1 MNSCIVIC
9 RSSINSTASIE
20 VIKCLLK
27 HGCNPNQQNIYG
39 KTPLQQIGIYGSKM
53 PKLTQQAIE
62 ILLDHNAPP
71 PEDSWETVLDQEPP
85 EAYTKLFLMG
95 FPGTGK
101 STLAESIKIDAE
113 ARVESLTNRFKKVS
127 NVPKDTSGIVP
138 SDIHS
143 KKFGLMTI
151 YDLAGHSEFYAC
163 HDFALRN
170 ILAGSPSSIIFLVV
184 DMRSDQDCLIKTF
197 LYWCNFASNLF
208 DCHQLIK
215 PFLFII
221 GSHDDKVSAKSIE
234 ECKIYIENLKS
245 KGIFSK
251 FKLENLI
258 SLDCRYPGSVKM
270 AELRSRISDCCQS
283 IKRQQVINSQ
293 QHYFLVGIISEF
305 KSKNAFTISE
315 MITVANELPAHSY
328 VRKFVLDMNQD
339 IIVNICI
346 TLNKRGNILFL
357 HNQSKPLDSWI
368 VLKKDF
374 LLKRICGSIFAPVY
388 FNEHKAV
395 ASSTGIVSATKLA
408 NEFPDLDTE
417 LVISILSHLQFS
429 HEVTDPEI
437 LKELS
442 VTTTE
447 MTKYLFFPSLVVVTI
462 PQGVW
467 DHQTCFTHQSVW
479 IMKCQVD
486 EQFLPSAFLHVTIH
500 NLAFSHAMAPSSSA
514 STKLSI
520 ERRCKVWKN
529 GIFWRSLLGID
540 ALVEVDCK
548 SVAVYI
554 RARKSCELDAVN
566 LRSQLISRVL
576 SVKSEY
582 CKEVKVEE
590 FLVKPESITFPLK
603 CDAELVPMK
612 ELSHSISTCKPF
624 VLDTTDNL
632 VEIQNLLHF
641 EVLVDLGESILCE
654 LFGQD
659 SNCKITPEFLLRFA
673 DKLHHKMSTFVKVLD
688 IPDSA
693 IAVATENARPY
704 NVDKFFRVLNYWQ
717 DRNPT
722 YGELRR
728 AITKYSVFAGRSPLN
743 C

>member
-1 MNSCIVIC
+1 MKLLVENGCDTKQKDTFEM
-9 RSSINSTASIE
+9 TALQYLCSVEIIDRDE
-20 VIKCLLK
+20 AKPSQDAITLLL
-27 HGCNPNQQNIYG
+27 GQNAL
-39 KTPLQQIGIYGSKM
+39 PL
-53 PKLTQQAIE
+53 
-62 ILLDHNAPP
+62 DN
-71 PEDSWETVLDQEPP
+71 SWEKLLQDKKLPDG
-85 EAYTKLFLMG
+85 YTKLFIMG

-101 STLAESIKIDAE
+101 STLVESIKTDVE
-113 ARVESLTNRFKKVS
+113 TRVEGLVHQFKKVG
-127 NVPKDTSGIVP
+127 NVRKDTCGIVP
-138 SDIHS
+138 SDVQS
-143 KKFGLMTI
+143 RKFGLMTI
-151 YDLAGHSEFYAC
+151 YDLAGHSEFYAS
-163 HDFALRN
+163 HDFALRS
-170 ILAGSPSSIIFLVV
+170 ILAGSPSSIILLVV
-184 DMRSDQDCLIKTF
+184 DVRFDRDLINKSI
-197 LYWCNFASNLF
+197 LHWCNFASNLF
-208 DCHQLIK
+208 DCHRFGK

-221 GSHDDKVSAKSIE
+221 GSHADKVSAKSIE
-234 ECKIYIENLKS
+234 QCNLCVENLS
-245 KGIFSK
+245 VKGIFSK
-251 FKLENLI
+251 FRLQSLI
-258 SLDCRYPGSVKM
+258 SLDCRYPGSGKM
-270 AELRSRISDCCQS
+270 TELRSRISDCSHS
-283 IKRQQVINSQ
+283 IRQQQVINTQ

-305 KSKNAFTISE
+305 GNKNAFTISE
-315 MITVANELPAHSY
+315 MNKLANELPSQSH
-328 VRKFVLDMNQD
+328 VNKFIRDMNQD
-339 IIVNICI
+339 KIVDIC
-346 TLNKRGNILFL
+346 TNLNKRGNILFL

-374 LLKRICGSIFAPVY
+374 LLKRICGSIFSPVH

-395 ASSTGIVSATKLA
+395 ASSTGIVPGTKLA
-408 NEFPDLDTE
+408 EEFPDLDTE
-417 LVISILSHLQFS
+417 LVISILSHLQFC

-462 PQGVW
+462 PQRVW
-467 DHQTCFTHQSVW
+467 DQQTHFIHQSVW
-479 IMKCQVD
+479 IMKCQAD

-500 NLAFSHAMAPSSSA
+500 NLAFSHAMAPSSSV

-540 ALVEVDCK
+540 VLVEVDNK

-554 RARKSCELDAVN
+554 RARKDCELDAVK
-566 LRSQLISRVL
+566 LRSQLISGVL
-576 SVKSEY
+576 SAKLDY
-582 CKEVKVEE
+582 CKEVKIEE
-590 FLVKPESITFPLK
+590 FLVKPESITFPLN
-603 CDAELVPMK
+603 CDVELVPMK

-624 VLDTTDNL
+624 VFDTTDNL

-659 SNCKITPEFLLRFA
+659 SNCKITPEFLFRFA

-688 IPDSA
+688 ISDPA
-693 IAVATENARPY
+693 IAVATENARPS

-722 YGELRR
+722 YGELRTV
-728 AITKYSVFAGRSPLN
+728 ITKYSVFAGRNPLN